1 MRPWFAPLAGLALCA
16 CGIEHRTHDPFGP
29 TLKVLEQEPN
39 NQAFSA
45 NGIGPI
51 GSGAQIEI
59 YGQVAGQGGF
69 GPDAVDGFAFVATEP
84 LWIDFALLAGSAFP
98 ADLDLCL
105 YDPWSGQYVDCW
117 QGYGPSEF
125 GGFSVP
131 AAGQEFHLVVVAAS
145 GAASY
150 QLNLSVQGLGGYAL
164 AESNPTARGFDRG
177 ERPALRHGEA
187 LERYR
192 AASAAAAEPVPL
204 PEPDF
209 ELWTLSADGQL
220 ERRPGWRLGQRLAI
234 GAPRPTPPRDPVHS
248 D

>member
-16 CGIEHRTHDPFGP
+16 CGIEHRTHDPFDP

-59 YGQVAGQGGF
+59 YGQVAGQGGI

-150 QLNLSVQGLGGYAL
+150 QLNLSVQGLWGYAL
-164 AESNPTARGFDRG
+164 AESNPTPRGFDRG

-192 AASAAAAEPVPL
+192 AASAAAAEPVL
-204 PEPDF
+204 PPAPEF
-209 ELWTLSADGQL
+209 ELWTLSAEGQL

-234 GAPRPTPPRDPVHS
+234 GAPLPTPPRDPVHG